1 MSFVTMTQ
9 LCDNTNLKRDVFSG
23 VLIPPS
29 FTSMTFSM
37 KKTLIEDITRWREA
51 MNFMFEWQE
60 QYLTSERS
68 SLVRY

>member
-29 FTSMTFSM
+29 FTFMAFSM
-37 KKTLIEDITRWREA
+37 KKLLKRILHGGEKI
-51 MNFMFEWQE
+51 
-60 QYLTSERS
+60 
-68 SLVRY
+68 